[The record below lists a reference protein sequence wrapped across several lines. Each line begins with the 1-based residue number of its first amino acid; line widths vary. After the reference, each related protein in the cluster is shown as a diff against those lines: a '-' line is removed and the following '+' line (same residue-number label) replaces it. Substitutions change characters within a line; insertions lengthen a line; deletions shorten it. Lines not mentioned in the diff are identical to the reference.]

1 MITTK
6 VLELFQICDSTFPIG
21 TFNHS
26 YGMEYFMSTRR
37 IRKAP
42 QFREWLEDYYRSQFA
57 YGEGLLCLLAV
68 QALENRDYERIAE
81 LDRLI
86 TCSTLARETRNGTK
100 LIAKQMIQLIIAIYG
115 DTIPHLIDYQKAIEE
130 EQVSGNPALV
140 FAIMAYGLGMSA
152 EECYM
157 AYGWSVGS
165 TLVQNAV
172 RAVPLGQREGQLILH
187 DLIDLI
193 GQLYNLSAEL
203 TIDELGANTPG
214 LELGQILHETQSARL
229 FMS

>member
-42 QFREWLEDYYRSQFA
+42 GFREWLEDYYRSQYT
-57 YGEGLLCLLAV
+57 YGEGLLCLLAID
-68 QALENRDYERIAE
+68 ALEQGQYEQILE
-81 LDRLI
+81 LDRII

-100 LIAKQMIQLIIAIYG
+100 LIARQMINLVTVMYG
-115 DTIPHLIDYQKAIEE
+115 DEIPYLADYRQAIEE
-130 EQVSGNPALV
+130 ETAAGNPALV
-140 FAIMAYGLGMSA
+140 FAIFAHGLGMTA
-152 EECYM
+152 EESYL

-187 DLIDLI
+187 DLIDLL
-193 GQLYNLSAEL
+193 GRLYDTSANL
-203 TIDELGANTPG
+203 TIDDLGANTPG
-214 LELGQILHETQSARL
+214 LELGQILHETQQARL

>member
-1 MITTK
+1 
-6 VLELFQICDSTFPIG
+6 
-21 TFNHS
+21 
-26 YGMEYFMSTRR
+26 MSTRR

-42 QFREWLEDYYRSQFA
+42 EFREWLEDYYRSQYA
-57 YGEGLLCLLAV
+57 YGEGLLCLLAIE
-68 QALENRDYERIAE
+68 ALEHHQLERIEE

-100 LIAKQMIQLIIAIYG
+100 LIARQMIQLVLAMYG
-115 DTIPHLIDYQKAIEE
+115 DTIPYLSDYQKAIEE
-130 EQVSGNPALV
+130 GRVAGNPALV
-140 FAIMAYGLGMSA
+140 FALFAHGLGMGG
-152 EECYM
+152 EETYL

-187 DLIDLI
+187 DLIDLL
-193 GQLYNLSAEL
+193 GQLYNTSSQL
-203 TIDELGANTPG
+203 TIDDLGANTPG
-214 LELGQILHETQSARL
+214 LELGQILHETQQARL

>member
-42 QFREWLEDYYRSQFA
+42 QFREWLEDYYRSQYT
-57 YGEGLLCLLAV
+57 YGEGLLCLLAIH
-68 QALENRDYERIAE
+68 ALEQGHLELIDE

-86 TCSTLARETRNGTK
+86 TCSTLSRETRNGTK
-100 LIAKQMIQLIIAIYG
+100 LIARQMINLVTAMYG
-115 DTIPHLIDYQKAIEE
+115 DEIPYLVDYREAIEDE
-130 EQVSGNPALV
+130 NLAGNPALV
-140 FAIMAYGLGMSA
+140 FALFAHGLGMTA
-152 EECYM
+152 EETYL

-187 DLIDLI
+187 DLIDLL
-193 GQLYNLSAEL
+193 GQRYDVSANL
-203 TIDELGANTPG
+203 TIDDLGANTPG
-214 LELGQILHETQSARL
+214 LELGQILHETQQARL